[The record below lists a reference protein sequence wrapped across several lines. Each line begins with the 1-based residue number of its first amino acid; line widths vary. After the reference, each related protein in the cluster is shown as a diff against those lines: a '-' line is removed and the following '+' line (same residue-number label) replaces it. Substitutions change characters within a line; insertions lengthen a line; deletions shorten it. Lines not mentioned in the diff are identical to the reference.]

1 MAFLMV
7 FSMVSRGKV
16 SWFLELPVSKC
27 QDLGWHL
34 WIKLPQSCFHVL
46 VSEAVDYRV
55 EESRDDI
62 VEQSQFLV
70 PLWGGVGP
78 RVHVHKHGRSTEHG
92 DHSDVGCT
100 GGEGFQ
106 SPLC

>member
-1 MAFLMV
+1 MV

-46 VSEAVDYRV
+46 VSEAVDKW
-55 EESRDDI
+55 I
-62 VEQSQFLV
+62 QSWHEDRIEYGGHA
-70 PLWGGVGP
+70 PLQWGV
-78 RVHVHKHGRSTEHG
+78 
-92 DHSDVGCT
+92 VGC
-100 GGEGFQ
+100 GLHVG
-106 SPLC
+106 